1 MRQIDIN
8 IRKEDIKRAQ
18 IKLERYEKGY
28 FELYE
33 SAPLGYFILDANL
46 KISNVNHAGA
56 ALLKT
61 ETNELIDRLFIQY
74 TAPASYETIYSNIQL
89 SETSDDT
96 HKCEI
101 ELLNRKY
108 VRLAI
113 KSIFNSAGVL
123 KNFIIVVSDLTEQKT
138 AEINSF
144 EAENLDNDEGE
155 QVSLTEPMPI
165 INNNVYPE
173 LPLDISRDIE
183 LILSD
188 ASDPKNI
195 ESQYC
200 SLFNNMLNG
209 LAYCK
214 MIFED
219 GLPKD
224 FTYIYVNN
232 AFEYLTGLRDVIGK
246 DVSEVIPN
254 LYDTSLDL
262 FEIYG
267 RVALTGNP
275 EIFDMYI
282 EPLEMWFSVSVYSP
296 YKNYFV
302 AIFDVINR
310 RKNAEKQS
318 SENEEKYHKLFDYAN
333 DMITLNYMSD
343 DGNPINFTEVNR
355 VGIDR
360 LGYSRQ
366 EFLNMGP
373 ADIVAPECRYKMK
386 EIAKKLKKNN
396 NARYRIVHV
405 TKDGTQIPVEINNH
419 LFKLDGKTVALA
431 ISRDIS
437 ASQLSE
443 LALRESEKKYRDLAE
458 LMPQIVYETDQD
470 IKITFVSRIAYKI
483 MGYTPEELEKGLT
496 PLDFLVPE
504 DIKRARH
511 NIHRILNGEKLG
523 GVEYTLIKKNGKKIP
538 VIIYTDTIIDNNQ
551 ITGLRGII
559 TDISN
564 IKDAKDKIKASLN
577 EKELLLKEI
586 HHRVKNNMQI
596 ISSLL
601 SLQRRYTEDEEAMKV
616 LMESQNRVKT
626 MAMIHE
632 NLYQSTNFTHIQFD
646 DYIERLVNDMFYS
659 YNIKTDQ
666 IELSLDIQKVQLNIE
681 TAVPCGLIISE
692 LVSNSLKY
700 AFPNGRKGKIHIS
713 LKQIDD
719 NYELVIGENGT
730 GFPEYLDFKDTDSLG
745 LQLVNSLVGQLD
757 GEITLDTSC
766 GTEFVIIFKEL
777 IYKERI

>member
-1 MRQIDIN
+1 
-8 IRKEDIKRAQ
+8 
-18 IKLERYEKGY
+18 
-28 FELYE
+28 
-33 SAPLGYFILDANL
+33 
-46 KISNVNHAGA
+46 
-56 ALLKT
+56 
-61 ETNELIDRLFIQY
+61 
-74 TAPASYETIYSNIQL
+74 
-89 SETSDDT
+89 
-96 HKCEI
+96 
-101 ELLNRKY
+101 
-108 VRLAI
+108 
-113 KSIFNSAGVL
+113 
-123 KNFIIVVSDLTEQKT
+123 
-138 AEINSF
+138 
-144 EAENLDNDEGE
+144 
-155 QVSLTEPMPI
+155 
-165 INNNVYPE
+165 
-173 LPLDISRDIE
+173 
-183 LILSD
+183 
-188 ASDPKNI
+188 
-195 ESQYC
+195 
-200 SLFNNMLNG
+200 MLNG

>member
-61 ETNELIDRLFIQY
+61 ETNELINRLFIQY

-659 YNIKTDQ
+659 YNIKTNQ